1 MAEPLFAVAVMAVP
15 APTSTVA
22 TAKAFELVVP
32 AICRMPSLV
41 VVAPNA
47 TTSEVATVE
56 TDSSSVFTPG
66 VIAASPALVHE
77 KPRDTFVGLNVVAD
91 EKAMTKLCALFGGYR
106 PENWRCRWARSWRNR
121 WSDR

>member
-1 MAEPLFAVAVMAVP
+1 MAVAVSVTMSGVG
-15 APTSTVA
+15 
-22 TAKAFELVVP
+22 LV
-32 AICRMPSLV
+32 
-41 VVAPNA
+41 
-47 TTSEVATVE
+47 ED
-56 TDSSSVFTPG
+56 DSSSVFTPG